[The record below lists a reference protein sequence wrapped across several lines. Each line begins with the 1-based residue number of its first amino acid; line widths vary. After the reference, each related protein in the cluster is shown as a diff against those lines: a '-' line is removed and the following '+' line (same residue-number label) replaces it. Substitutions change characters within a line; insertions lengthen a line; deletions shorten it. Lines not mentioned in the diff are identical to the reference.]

1 MHALGV
7 LLLTV
12 GSWSV
17 SACHTLACNISF
29 FKIAINVFT
38 VMLGCCKYSVLFCN
52 GKAAGRKNYGNG
64 AKNAENGR
72 GAVAFVSTQGR
83 KSAEKRLHGVCS
95 KGDTCGCVRART
107 RAKRRGKRL
116 HGACSKGDT
125 VRLLRARTGAQRRG

>member
-72 GAVAFVSTQGR
+72 TGLAAMVSV
-83 KSAEKRLHGVCS
+83 L
-95 KGDTCGCVRART
+95 
-107 RAKRRGKRL
+107 
-116 HGACSKGDT
+116 
-125 VRLLRARTGAQRRG
+125 